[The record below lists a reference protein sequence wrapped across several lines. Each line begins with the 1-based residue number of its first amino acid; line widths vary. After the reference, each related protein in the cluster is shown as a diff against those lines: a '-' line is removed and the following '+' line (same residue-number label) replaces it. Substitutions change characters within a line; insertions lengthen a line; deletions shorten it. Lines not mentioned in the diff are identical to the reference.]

1 VIVLTRQDVLAHQR
15 DVPWAELYQ
24 VEQDL
29 LLCLAMRAIFSDRF
43 LAKEVAMRGG
53 TVLHKVHLA
62 PAARY
67 SEDIDLVAVG
77 ERPEEHIRKALMRVL
92 RPIFGKER
100 SSVWMAL
107 KLAVRN
113 AAKPSRILRCVYEVP
128 SVSEPRRLLNVQ
140 VEANVTER
148 RPKYDVQWLP
158 FTFGFRGEAV
168 SITLASFNID
178 ELLATKMR
186 AMFRR
191 KKGRDLFDLYW
202 ALTAHA
208 ARPVDIERVLVAF
221 AHYMGAEGTSVPRAE
236 FIAHLEECLADRAG
250 FCTDMTDLLRVGV
263 AYDPLIAG
271 AYLKTELLARL
282 PG

>member
-1 VIVLTRQDVLAHQR
+1 VIALTRQDVLAHQR
-15 DVPWAELYQ
+15 EVPWAELYQ

-92 RPIFGKER
+92 RPILGKER

-107 KLAVRN
+107 TLAVRN
-113 AAKPSRILRCVYEVP
+113 AAKPSRILRCIYEVP
-128 SVSEPRRLLNVQ
+128 SVSEPGRLLTVE

-148 RPKYDVQWLP
+148 RPKYELQWLP
-158 FTFGFRGEAV
+158 FTFDFRGEAV
-168 SITLASFNID
+168 STTLASFNID
-178 ELLATKMR
+178 EMLATKMR
-186 AMFRR
+186 AMFQRR
-191 KKGRDLFDLYW
+191 KGRDLFDLYW
-202 ALTAHA
+202 AMTVPA
-208 ARPVDIERVLVAF
+208 ARPVDLERVLVAF
-221 AHYMGAEGTSVPRAE
+221 SHYMGAEGTTVARTE
-236 FIAHLEECLADRAG
+236 FIEHLEECLADRAG

-263 AYDPLIAG
+263 VYDPLKAG